1 MLATI
6 LKSKQATETTLM
18 IIEVIQKWESLDL
31 IWKELSEIKTESEKH
46 PLMKRSGELI
56 AEIFDNDLDLNE
68 TETTLQIN
76 FAVLKLKNTVKI
88 SKN

>member
-1 MLATI
+1 
-6 LKSKQATETTLM
+6 
-18 IIEVIQKWESLDL
+18 
-31 IWKELSEIKTESEKH
+31 LSEIKTESEKH